1 MTPAPADT
9 VRNEEMPPEEMPRLR
24 ATLPFLAVLG
34 TALAV
39 PALSLGEAQEQNP
52 QPGLP
57 PRMVSGEGIELW
69 AAILHLHG
77 LTLQDDDQQA
87 EAQHGSELVV
97 IHLGGD
103 LRYLNRRDDPRRQ
116 EWDRVVHGGGAALI
130 ATDGALDLPEFGLY
144 FRPGPVLCD
153 DVRLMHR
160 RRPTCLY
167 LLPQE
172 VRNPPFPQIPP
183 EGGIALPPHGSA
195 EQLWQDLY
203 RVCCNVS
210 GYLFADARAGSWRP
224 LARFPQ
230 GSYRPPS
237 AQFLDGPFF
246 PDEQPLVPRRQEKLP
261 LPAPAVFAAAGRGAR
276 AEAESAPANLLA
288 FADHSLFI
296 NQMLMEPHTDNWEL
310 ARRVAVYLR
319 GPYPQ
324 RYCRLYVSG
333 KRVLPRQTLQ
343 GLFVPPVS
351 SVPPTPP
358 PPLIPDLWSL
368 QKKLTELGNQALQAA
383 QRRDVLNSLLLG
395 SAEDPAGRQQRWR
408 TLLRLILI
416 LASALVLWRLWCWM
430 RASHRVESLG
440 LQKERQVRG
449 GWWGRGHQVRGGWWE
464 RWRSGSS
471 EPAWSGAMQRVVRD
485 FFGRVGWHERLGWDG
500 PARPLPPLEVVPQA
514 AAHAQRWQQ
523 QLQRLWRYAW
533 EPALSLTLQQ
543 WSEWEGVLDALMQA
557 HQEGLWRLVPVEE
570 GQA

>member
-1 MTPAPADT
+1 
-9 VRNEEMPPEEMPRLR
+9 MPQEGMPRLR

-52 QPGLP
+52 QF
-57 PRMVSGEGIELW
+57 PRQMVSSEGIELW
-69 AAILHLHG
+69 AALLHLHG

-87 EAQHGSELVV
+87 EIHRASEMVV
-97 IHLGGD
+97 IHLGSD
-103 LRYLNRRDDPRRQ
+103 LRYLNRQDDPRRQ

-130 ATDGALDLPEFGLY
+130 ATDGALNLPEFGLY
-144 FRPGPVLCD
+144 FHRGPVLCD
-153 DVRLMHR
+153 DVRRIHR

-167 LLPQE
+167 LLPQG
-172 VRNPPFPQIPP
+172 VRNRPFSGIPLK
-183 EGGIALPPHGSA
+183 GGIALPPTGSA

-210 GYLFADARAGSWRP
+210 GYLFADARVGSWRP

-230 GSYRPPS
+230 GSYRQSS

-246 PDEQPLVPRRQEKLP
+246 PDEHPPVPRGPGKLP
-261 LPAPAVFAAAGRGAR
+261 LPDTAVFAAAGRGTP
-276 AEAESAPANLLA
+276 AEAESAAADLLA

-296 NQMLMEPHTDNWEL
+296 NQMLMEAHTDNWEL

-319 GPYPQ
+319 GPYPR

-333 KRVLPRQTLQ
+333 RRVLPRETLQ
-343 GLFVPPVS
+343 SLLAPPVPTVPTVPP
-351 SVPPTPP
+351 PPP

-368 QKKLTELGNQALQAA
+368 QQKLTELGNQALQAA
-383 QRRDVLNSLLLG
+383 QRRDVLNNVLLG
-395 SAEDPAGRQQRWR
+395 SAEDPLRPERWR
-408 TLLRLILI
+408 RLLGTLLI

-430 RASHRVESLG
+430 RASQRVESLG
-440 LQKERQVRG
+440 LRKQRQVRG
-449 GWWGRGHQVRGGWWE
+449 GRWGRWHSR
-464 RWRSGSS
+464 SS

-485 FFGRVGWHERLGWDG
+485 FFVRVGWDERVGWDD

-514 AAHAQRWQQ
+514 AAHAPRWQQ
-523 QLQRLWRYAW
+523 QLQILWRYAW
-533 EPALSLTLQQ
+533 EPGLSLTLKQ

-557 HQEGLWRLVPVEE
+557 HQEGLWRLVPVQQ